1 MSFDKR
7 PLGHITPRLRGSF
20 WHAAAGLLALTSLPA
35 IGCGPVGDDAEA
47 TSQSQL
53 GEAHQ
58 VTATFTNCIEF
69 GGVGLVPTANIQDR
83 IPSQYMLIPGPP
95 GLSIFVAHMAKCQE
109 IKVGNGAGR
118 PGLMGHLGALII
130 PPTGTGNFNNY
141 LFSHVTD
148 DPGLF
153 AALKGAGLRATA
165 INPHQRFDVLGTGS
179 DTTLSAAAQKPH
191 ELAFGLSGPY
201 SLPDASQPPGTN
213 LINYWTDGGRAGNA
227 VLEYNISGL
236 RVQPAPSV
244 VLNAVGDDLQAMVGT
259 APLGFPFFAAGE
271 SFESTTLTFRPH
283 AF

>member
-7 PLGHITPRLRGSF
+7 PLGQSPPRLRGSF
-20 WHAAAGLLALTSLPA
+20 WHAAAGLLALTSLPV

-83 IPSQYMLIPGPP
+83 IPSQYILIPGPP

-153 AALKGAGLRATA
+153 AAPKGSGPRATA
-165 INPHQRFDVLGTGS
+165 LNPHKRFAVLGSGS
-179 DTTLSAAAQKPH
+179 DTTLSAAAQKPQV
-191 ELAFGLSGPY
+191 LVFGPSGSFFLS
-201 SLPDASQPPGTN
+201 DAS
-213 LINYWTDGGRAGNA
+213 
-227 VLEYNISGL
+227 
-236 RVQPAPSV
+236 
-244 VLNAVGDDLQAMVGT
+244 
-259 APLGFPFFAAGE
+259 
-271 SFESTTLTFRPH
+271 
-283 AF
+283 